1 MQYNGLRKKPTYES
15 LIHYLQYEQPIIK
28 FPNRKATQIT
38 NILDSRQQIYQMNNV
53 KINKFEN
60 IKVMFDKTTQ
70 KDYALQN
77 YDLFPEM
84 YYVIDSEVK
93 SFKNNDQ
100 NKKDK
105 MTQTVRYILKDTQ
118 TPYSS
123 LISPASD
130 VYVPSATT
138 ISNYR
143 SSEEMDDLVQPESQS
158 SKYVKTFFNSLLDY
172 VEIAPAISKSS
183 SESPSITSEPFHLP
197 PRWMREASRSRSRS
211 PENKKSSSS
220 WE

>member
-93 SFKNNDQ
+93 SLKNNDQ

-105 MTQTVRYILKDTQ
+105 MTQTVRYILKR
-118 TPYSS
+118 YSNALFFINFS
-123 LISPASD
+123 SFRCIC
-130 VYVPSATT
+130 T
-138 ISNYR
+138 ISKN
-143 SSEEMDDLVQPESQS
+143 
-158 SKYVKTFFNSLLDY
+158 
-172 VEIAPAISKSS
+172 
-183 SESPSITSEPFHLP
+183 
-197 PRWMREASRSRSRS
+197 
-211 PENKKSSSS
+211 NK
-220 WE
+220 

>member
-93 SFKNNDQ
+93 SFKKQ
-100 NKKDK
+100 
-105 MTQTVRYILKDTQ
+105 
-118 TPYSS
+118 
-123 LISPASD
+123 
-130 VYVPSATT
+130 
-138 ISNYR
+138 
-143 SSEEMDDLVQPESQS
+143 
-158 SKYVKTFFNSLLDY
+158 
-172 VEIAPAISKSS
+172 
-183 SESPSITSEPFHLP
+183 
-197 PRWMREASRSRSRS
+197 
-211 PENKKSSSS
+211 
-220 WE
+220 

>member
-1 MQYNGLRKKPTYES
+1 
-15 LIHYLQYEQPIIK
+15 
-28 FPNRKATQIT
+28 
-38 NILDSRQQIYQMNNV
+38 
-53 KINKFEN
+53 
-60 IKVMFDKTTQ
+60 
-70 KDYALQN
+70 
-77 YDLFPEM
+77 
-84 YYVIDSEVK
+84 
-93 SFKNNDQ
+93 
-100 NKKDK
+100 

-130 VYVPSATT
+130 VYVPSAKT

-172 VEIAPAISKSS
+172 VEIAPVISKSS
-183 SESPSITSEPFHLP
+183 SEASSIASEPFQLP